1 MSALE
6 QLNGKLLFAIP
17 KKGRLKEKALSLLDG
32 SDVQFNRSDRSDIA
46 FSNNTPVALVFL
58 PASDIPAFVGRGKGA
73 LGITG
78 SDCILEYESKE
89 PPTATSGVEQILDLG
104 FGRCKL
110 QVQVPEKGEV
120 ERPEQLV
127 GKTIATSFDGLSRKY
142 FRELERKVGGGGQV
156 NGSGEGG
163 EGKLQTNILHLSGS
177 VEAAYSLGMADAV
190 VDLVGTYPQKLTLT
204 HGVAKT
210 NERILI
216 AIPPESGL
224 TMRVAGLKPIATV
237 LESSAVLIRSKHP
250 SDPKWVDLLTDRMR
264 GVITAQR
271 YVLCT
276 YNVERRLL
284 DQVHKITPGK
294 RAPTINNL
302 EEEGWV
308 AVQAMV
314 ESDRAAVAMDEL
326 KAAGAQDI
334 LIIKLENTRV

>member
-1 MSALE
+1 MNNDHPTNPTPR
-6 QLNGKLLFAIP
+6 LNGKLLFAIP

-142 FRELERKVGGGGQV
+142 FRELERKVGGGEQV
-156 NGSGEGG
+156 NGSEEGG

-204 HGVAKT
+204 HGVANV
-210 NERILI
+210 NEPRLI
-216 AIPPESGL
+216 AFPSRIRPNHARRGPE
-224 TMRVAGLKPIATV
+224 THRHRPRVLR
-237 LESSAVLIRSKHP
+237 RSNP
-250 SDPKWVDLLTDRMR
+250 L
-264 GVITAQR
+264 
-271 YVLCT
+271 
-276 YNVERRLL
+276 
-284 DQVHKITPGK
+284 
-294 RAPTINNL
+294 
-302 EEEGWV
+302 
-308 AVQAMV
+308 
-314 ESDRAAVAMDEL
+314 
-326 KAAGAQDI
+326 
-334 LIIKLENTRV
+334 

>member
-142 FRELERKVGGGGQV
+142 FRELERKVGGGEQV
-156 NGSGEGG
+156 NGSEEGG

-190 VDLVGTYPQKLTLT
+190 VDLV
-204 HGVAKT
+204 
-210 NERILI
+210 
-216 AIPPESGL
+216 ESGL

-276 YNVERRLL
+276 YNVEHRLL

>member
-142 FRELERKVGGGGQV
+142 FRELERKVGGGEQV
-156 NGSGEGG
+156 NGSAEGG

-190 VDLVGTYPQKLTLT
+190 VDLV
-204 HGVAKT
+204 
-210 NERILI
+210 
-216 AIPPESGL
+216 ESGL

>member
-1 MSALE
+1 
-6 QLNGKLLFAIP
+6 
-17 KKGRLKEKALSLLDG
+17 
-32 SDVQFNRSDRSDIA
+32 
-46 FSNNTPVALVFL
+46 
-58 PASDIPAFVGRGKGA
+58 
-73 LGITG
+73 
-78 SDCILEYESKE
+78 
-89 PPTATSGVEQILDLG
+89 
-104 FGRCKL
+104 
-110 QVQVPEKGEV
+110 
-120 ERPEQLV
+120 
-127 GKTIATSFDGLSRKY
+127 
-142 FRELERKVGGGGQV
+142 
-156 NGSGEGG
+156 
-163 EGKLQTNILHLSGS
+163 
-177 VEAAYSLGMADAV
+177 
-190 VDLVGTYPQKLTLT
+190 
-204 HGVAKT
+204 
-210 NERILI
+210 
-216 AIPPESGL
+216 
-224 TMRVAGLKPIATV
+224 MRVAGLKPIATV

>member
-156 NGSGEGG
+156 NGSAEGG
-163 EGKLQTNILHLSGS
+163 EGKLETNILHLSGS
-177 VEAAYSLGMADAV
+177 LEAAYSLGMADAV
-190 VDLVGTYPQKLTLT
+190 VDLV
-204 HGVAKT
+204 
-210 NERILI
+210 
-216 AIPPESGL
+216 ESGL

-250 SDPKWVDLLTDRMR
+250 SDPKWVDLLTDRIR

>member
-17 KKGRLKEKALSLLDG
+17 KKARLKEKALSLLDG

-142 FRELERKVGGGGQV
+142 FRELERKVGGGEQV

-190 VDLVGTYPQKLTLT
+190 VDLV
-204 HGVAKT
+204 
-210 NERILI
+210 
-216 AIPPESGL
+216 ESGL

>member
-156 NGSGEGG
+156 NGSAEGG
-163 EGKLQTNILHLSGS
+163 EGKLETNILHLSGS

-190 VDLVGTYPQKLTLT
+190 VDL
-204 HGVAKT
+204 
-210 NERILI
+210 
-216 AIPPESGL
+216 SGL

-250 SDPKWVDLLTDRMR
+250 SDPKWVDLLTDRIR

>member
-142 FRELERKVGGGGQV
+142 FRELERKVGGGEQV

-163 EGKLQTNILHLSGS
+163 EWKLQTNILHLSGS

-190 VDLVGTYPQKLTLT
+190 VDLV
-204 HGVAKT
+204 
-210 NERILI
+210 
-216 AIPPESGL
+216 ESGL

>member
-190 VDLVGTYPQKLTLT
+190 VDLV
-204 HGVAKT
+204 
-210 NERILI
+210 
-216 AIPPESGL
+216 ESGL

>member
-156 NGSGEGG
+156 NGSAEGG
-163 EGKLQTNILHLSGS
+163 EGKLETNILHLSGS

-190 VDLVGTYPQKLTLT
+190 VDLV
-204 HGVAKT
+204 
-210 NERILI
+210 
-216 AIPPESGL
+216 ESGL

-250 SDPKWVDLLTDRMR
+250 SDPKWVDLLTDRIR

-326 KAAGAQDI
+326 NAAGAQDI

>member
-1 MSALE
+1 MTALE
-6 QLNGKLLFAIP
+6 QLSGKLLFAVP

-32 SDVQFNRSDRSDIA
+32 SDIQFSRSDRSDIA
-46 FSNNTPVALVFL
+46 FSSNTPVALVFL
-58 PASDIPAFVGRGKGA
+58 PAADIPAFVGRGNGA

-78 SDCILEYESKE
+78 TDCIMEYESRE
-89 PPTATSGVEQILDLG
+89 PPTATSGVEQIVDLA

-110 QVQVPEKGEV
+110 QVQVPEKGDIQS
-120 ERPEQLV
+120 PEQLV
-127 GKTIATSFDGLSRKY
+127 GKTIATSYDGLSKKY
-142 FRELERKVGGGGQV
+142 FRELESRQSGAHGQL
-156 NGSGEGG
+156 NGEGG
-163 EGKLQTNILHLSGS
+163 EGRLRTNILHLSGS

-190 VDLVGTYPQKLTLT
+190 VDLVG
-204 HGVAKT
+204 A
-210 NERILI
+210 NEIDVVWR
-216 AIPPESGL
+216 AHASDTFAESGL
-224 TMRVAGLKPIATV
+224 TMRVAGLKAIATV
-237 LESSAVLIRSKHP
+237 IDSSAVLIRSKHP
-250 SDPKWVDLLTDRMR
+250 ADPKWVELITDRIR

-276 YNVERRLL
+276 YNVERKLL

-314 ESDRAAVAMDEL
+314 ESDRTAVVMDEL

-334 LIIKLENTRV
+334 LILRLENTRQ

>member
-142 FRELERKVGGGGQV
+142 FRELELKVEGGGQV

-190 VDLVGTYPQKLTLT
+190 VDLV
-204 HGVAKT
+204 
-210 NERILI
+210 
-216 AIPPESGL
+216 ESGL

>member
-163 EGKLQTNILHLSGS
+163 EGKLQTNILHASGS

-190 VDLVGTYPQKLTLT
+190 VDLV
-204 HGVAKT
+204 
-210 NERILI
+210 
-216 AIPPESGL
+216 ESGL

>member
-142 FRELERKVGGGGQV
+142 FRELERKVGGGEQV
-156 NGSGEGG
+156 NGSEEGG

-190 VDLVGTYPQKLTLT
+190 VDLV
-204 HGVAKT
+204 
-210 NERILI
+210 
-216 AIPPESGL
+216 ESGL

>member
-1 MSALE
+1 MTDSSTNDPIR
-6 QLNGKLLFAIP
+6 LNGKLLLAIP
-17 KKGRLKEKALSLLDG
+17 KKGRLKEKALALLDG
-32 SDVQFNRSDRSDIA
+32 SDIQFNRSDRSDIA
-46 FSNNTPVALVFL
+46 FSPNTPVALVFL
-58 PASDIPAFVGRGKGA
+58 PAADIPAFVGRGKGA

-78 SDCILEYESKE
+78 TDCIAEYESQE
-89 PPTATSGVEQILDLG
+89 PPTETSGVEQILDLG

-110 QVQVPEKGEV
+110 QVQVPEKGEI
-120 ERPEQLV
+120 ETPEQLV

-142 FRELERKVGGGGQV
+142 FRELEAKQS
-156 NGSGEGG
+156 NGEVTNGNGG
-163 EGKLQTNILHLSGS
+163 EAKLKTNILHLSGS

-190 VDLVGTYPQKLTLT
+190 VDLV
-204 HGVAKT
+204 
-210 NERILI
+210 
-216 AIPPESGL
+216 ESGL

-250 SDPKWVDLLTDRMR
+250 SDPKWVDLITARIR
-264 GVITAQR
+264 GVITAHQ

-284 DQVHKITPGK
+284 DKVHKITPGK

-314 ESDRAAVAMDEL
+314 ESNRTAVVMDEL
-326 KAAGAQDI
+326 KEVGAQDI
-334 LIIKLENTRV
+334 LIIKLENTRQ

>member
-156 NGSGEGG
+156 NGSAEGG
-163 EGKLQTNILHLSGS
+163 EGKLETNILHLSGS

-190 VDLVGTYPQKLTLT
+190 VDLV
-204 HGVAKT
+204 
-210 NERILI
+210 
-216 AIPPESGL
+216 ESGL

-250 SDPKWVDLLTDRMR
+250 SDPKWVDLLTDRIR